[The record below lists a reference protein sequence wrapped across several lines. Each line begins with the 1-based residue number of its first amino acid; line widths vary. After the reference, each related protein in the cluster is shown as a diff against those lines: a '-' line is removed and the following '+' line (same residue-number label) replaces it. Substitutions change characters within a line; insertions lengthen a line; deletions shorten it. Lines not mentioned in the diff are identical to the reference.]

1 MTTTMQPGEGAG
13 AGVGSNTES
22 NKALA
27 RRWVEAVN
35 QRDEAALRAILS
47 DDFLYSG
54 MGRTRKELSVRWD
67 KDQFVTTVL
76 SARTRA
82 RKPVVMTVVRALA
95 EGNRVTL
102 ETDGYG
108 EMKDGFVYA
117 NAYCLLYEIEGG
129 KIRAV
134 RDYCCTRTA
143 VVASQHA

>member
-1 MTTTMQPGEGAG
+1 MATTMQPDKGAD
-13 AGVGSNTES
+13 AGSNSES

-47 DDFLYSG
+47 DDYLYSG
-54 MGRTRKELSVRWD
+54 MGRMPEELAVRWN
-67 KDQFVTTVL
+67 KDQFLATVL
-76 SARTRA
+76 SARARA

-117 NAYCLLYEIEGG
+117 NAYCLLYEIEGD
-129 KIRAV
+129 KIKGV
-134 RDYCCTRTA
+134 RDYCCTHTA
-143 VVASQHA
+143 VVASQHS